1 MWGWSKKKAIYEP
14 GTRFSPNTESAG
26 TLILYFLASG
36 PMKVKCFLL
45 KLTSLGYALTE
56 QPEQTEINALC
67 FGTVCSTGETSWHN
81 VRYFYH
87 FNQIFHNFFFFF
99 FATQDATLKLHSPW
113 RKKSVSHWNNLKW
126 HGWNMS
132 RICGLCLEWVH
143 MSLSYKKVFFVN
155 LENLTYSESKLF
167 SALFLALNVA

>member
-1 MWGWSKKKAIYEP
+1 M
-14 GTRFSPNTESAG
+14 
-26 TLILYFLASG
+26 
-36 PMKVKCFLL
+36 L

-87 FNQIFHNFFFFF
+87 FNQIFHKFCF

-143 MSLSYKKVFFVN
+143 MSLSYKKAFFVN